1 MTKNK
6 KHLKKGSGMFN
17 SMMGKKNVLNSKFK
31 QIKLNNIENKNE
43 THTLDTLK
51 KNFQNLLI
59 NYKNIPELF
68 QNANKNKLKSII
80 SSVSTSGLKF
90 LRSFQLYLSE
100 NYIDLNGKKKSYH
113 EILVGIKNNKTN
125 LIPNILN
132 ITLNLVT
139 SIGYLKDGCNLSSGY
154 VRKKG
159 IVCGKMI
166 GKKDLQ
172 EIYNTFFFGE
182 NKTSNN
188 ESNENKQ
195 KKKGMLSGL
204 FGNKQ
209 TNNNKNQPPNK
220 NKNQP
225 PNGVGWFGKNSEKN
239 PEKIPEAE
247 ATPVETATAIPVA
260 QVVSTNNAKLDNSGQ
275 IKIANDYFNYIV
287 KLDCIFNQVKN
298 NSYNCPPENKLNLN
312 THNSNIPQAKPV
324 NHKNNSPKPSAP
336 PAPSASK
343 KK

>member
-31 QIKLNNIENKNE
+31 QIKLNNIKNQYE
-43 THTLDTLK
+43 PHDLNT
-51 KNFQNLLI
+51 LI
-59 NYKNIPELF
+59 NKFQDLLNNYEKIPELF

-80 SSVSTSGLKF
+80 SSVSTLGLEF

-100 NYIDLNGKKKSYH
+100 NNIDLNGKKKSYH
-113 EILVGIKNNKTN
+113 ELLVGIKNNKTN

-154 VRKKG
+154 IRKKG
-159 IVCGKMI
+159 IVCGKNI
-166 GKKDLQ
+166 DKKDLQ

-188 ESNENKQ
+188 ESNENKP

-209 TNNNKNQPPNK
+209 KNNNKNQPPN
-220 NKNQP
+220 
-225 PNGVGWFGKNSEKN
+225 GGGWFGKNPKN
-239 PEKIPEAE
+239 IPEAE

-260 QVVSTNNAKLDNSGQ
+260 KVVSNNNAKLDNSGQ
-275 IKIANDYFNYIV
+275 IKIANDYLNYIV

-312 THNSNIPQAKPV
+312 TSKSTKNIPKAEPV
-324 NHKNNSPKPSAP
+324 NPKNNLPEPF
-336 PAPSASK
+336 ASNK
-343 KK
+343 KKSLFGSWGKKK